1 MSREEDDEE
10 KSTVILDLD
19 SMKEEMAKAEEE
31 EENNQENSISYDQK
45 LDEIEFVV
53 DSKNKSNESSEENDG
68 LFDLTDEDEQ
78 EQVTPLALFT
88 YQTDYFEHHP
98 ILTNSKYQ
106 VSQISDLKQLNSL
119 IKNKNE
125 NSLLLFYYN
134 SNPKI
139 VNQILAQLNK
149 KFPHVKTVIIATKL
163 SDKKAKIHAQSKY
176 AAHKYL
182 KDPFEI
188 YELDNLI
195 QDLEN

>member
-119 IKNKNE
+119 IKNCVC
-125 NSLLLFYYN
+125 Y
-134 SNPKI
+134 
-139 VNQILAQLNK
+139 
-149 KFPHVKTVIIATKL
+149 
-163 SDKKAKIHAQSKY
+163 
-176 AAHKYL
+176 
-182 KDPFEI
+182 
-188 YELDNLI
+188 
-195 QDLEN
+195 